1 MRILILSYN
10 VDSSIT
16 AHVYGQY
23 IFIIQSC
30 TYNAN
35 SVMYHEPRHTVYIT
49 LVILS

>member
-35 SVMYHEPRHTVYIT
+35 SVMYHEPRHKLYI
-49 LVILS
+49 LHW